1 MAKNETPKKR
11 GGLGR
16 GMEALFSNYE
26 ETPSEHEMVEEIALD
41 EIRPNPY
48 QPRKVF
54 DEDALKELSESIKKS
69 GVFQPVI
76 LRQSVIKGYELIAGE
91 RRVRASRLAGKKT
104 IPAIVRQLDEEQM
117 IEIAVVENL
126 QREDLSPLEEAEAYQ
141 ILMEKLDLT
150 QAEVAE
156 RIGKS
161 RPYIANYLRLLQLPE
176 EIKVMVNEDKL
187 SMGQARTILGLKDK
201 EKQKALAKKVVQG
214 QLTVRQLE
222 ELVQE
227 MNQTKPVK
235 GKEKEKVTKPQKSAH
250 IRQVENQMEEYF
262 GTTATINQRGSRGK
276 IEIEFMSESDLIR
289 ILDLLDIQL

>member
-1 MAKNETPKKR
+1 
-11 GGLGR
+11 
-16 GMEALFSNYE
+16 MEALFSNYE
-26 ETPSEHEMVEEIALD
+26 ESPSENEIVEEISLD

-48 QPRKVF
+48 QPRKQF
-54 DEDALKELSESIKKS
+54 DEKALKELSDSIKQS

-76 LRQSVIKGYELIAGE
+76 LRQSTIKGYELIAGE
-91 RRVRASRLAGKKT
+91 RRVRASRMAGKTT

-161 RPYIANYLRLLQLPE
+161 RPYIANYLRLLQLPD
-176 EIKVMVNEDKL
+176 EIKAMVNQEEL

-201 EKQKALAKKVVQG
+201 EQQKQLAEQVVKG

-222 ELVQE
+222 EMVQE
-227 MNQTKPVK
+227 MNQKNEPSEKNAEPTRKTQKP
-235 GKEKEKVTKPQKSAH
+235 PY

-262 GTTATINQRGSRGK
+262 GTTATINQRGKRGK

-289 ILDLLDIQL
+289 ILDLLNIQL

>member
-1 MAKNETPKKR
+1 
-11 GGLGR
+11 
-16 GMEALFSNYE
+16 MEALFSNYE
-26 ETPSEHEMVEEIALD
+26 ETPSENEVVEEIALD

-48 QPRKVF
+48 QPRKIF
-54 DEDALKELSESIKKS
+54 DEDALKELSESIKQS

-76 LRQSVIKGYELIAGE
+76 LRQSTIKGYELIAGE
-91 RRVRASRLAGKKT
+91 RRVRASRLAGKTT
-104 IPAIVRQLDEEQM
+104 IPAIVRQMDEEQM

-150 QAEVAE
+150 QADVAE

-176 EIKVMVNEDKL
+176 AIKKMVNDEQL

-201 EKQKALAKKVVQG
+201 DQQIALAKKVIQG

-227 MNQTKPVK
+227 MNQAGELKPK
-235 GKEKEKVTKPQKSAH
+235 AKDPEKANKPQKPALY
-250 IRQVENQMEEYF
+250 RDMENQMEEYF
-262 GTTATINQRGSRGK
+262 GTTTTINQRGKRGK

-289 ILDLLDIQL
+289 ILDLLNIQL

>member
-1 MAKNETPKKR
+1 
-11 GGLGR
+11 
-16 GMEALFSNYE
+16 MEALFSNYE
-26 ETPSEHEMVEEIALD
+26 ESPSENEIVEEISLD

-48 QPRKVF
+48 QPRKQF
-54 DEDALKELSESIKKS
+54 DETALKELSESIKQS

-76 LRQSVIKGYELIAGE
+76 LRQSTIKGYELIAGE
-91 RRVRASRLAGKKT
+91 RRVRASRMAGKTT
-104 IPAIVRQLDEEQM
+104 IPAIVRQLEEEQM

-141 ILMEKLDLT
+141 ILMDKLDLT

-176 EIKVMVNEDKL
+176 EIKMMVNQEKL

-201 EKQKALAKKVVQG
+201 KQQKQLAEQVVKG

-222 ELVQE
+222 EMVQQ
-227 MNQTKPVK
+227 MNQESEPTKKKDETTRQPK
-235 GKEKEKVTKPQKSAH
+235 KPPY
-250 IRQVENQMEEYF
+250 ILQVENQMEEYF
-262 GTTATINQRGSRGK
+262 GTTTTINQRGKRGK

-289 ILDLLDIQL
+289 ILDLLNIQL